1 MTCRIILPPGLRGSS
16 QLVVSQPALLVSV
29 GRLFARGRDSSV
41 EVRMSYSNAG
51 SDRLTKNARREA
63 ARDKAKT
70 LRDQQRKKDKRSR
83 FLVQGGVI
91 IVALAIVAVVVLVV
105 QGSVRA
111 PEAGPSNMA
120 SDGIMIGQGLVAV
133 QTAAIAAG
141 ATPVANAVDETSDVL
156 AIQIFVD
163 YMCPV
168 CGAFE
173 QTNGEQIAT
182 WVNNG
187 AVTVE
192 IFPFAILDRA
202 SQGTMYSTRAAN
214 AAACVA
220 NYSPNQFFDFNRL
233 MFDTSTQPAEGS
245 TGLSD
250 EEIIAVTEQANVE
263 RAGNVAT
270 CITDQRF
277 AGWVLDAHDRNLAGP
292 IAAPGLTT
300 VNSTPTVLVNGVQYT
315 GLPNDADAFSAFVL
329 QAANAK
335 FNDNVTSTP
344 TPTP

>member
-1 MTCRIILPPGLRGSS
+1 
-16 QLVVSQPALLVSV
+16 
-29 GRLFARGRDSSV
+29 
-41 EVRMSYSNAG
+41 
-51 SDRLTKNARREA
+51 
-63 ARDKAKT
+63 
-70 LRDQQRKKDKRSR
+70 
-83 FLVQGGVI
+83 
-91 IVALAIVAVVVLVV
+91 
-105 QGSVRA
+105 
-111 PEAGPSNMA
+111 
-120 SDGIMIGQGLVAV
+120 
-133 QTAAIAAG
+133 
-141 ATPVANAVDETSDVL
+141 
-156 AIQIFVD
+156 
-163 YMCPV
+163 
-168 CGAFE
+168 
-173 QTNGEQIAT
+173 
-182 WVNNG
+182 
-187 AVTVE
+187 
-192 IFPFAILDRA
+192 
-202 SQGTMYSTRAAN
+202 MYSTRAAN